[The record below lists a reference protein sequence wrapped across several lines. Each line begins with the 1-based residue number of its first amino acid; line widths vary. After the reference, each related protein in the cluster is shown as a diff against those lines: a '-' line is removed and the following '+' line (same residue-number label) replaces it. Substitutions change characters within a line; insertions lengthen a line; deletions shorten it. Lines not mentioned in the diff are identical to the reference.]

1 MNKIINISKTRM
13 DHFGRLR
20 TSTKTPEDFSYL
32 LNSKV
37 SDIILFDNGTQE
49 LLDKGFI
56 ILPRHYFIFVEN
68 KDGDI
73 QYKPY
78 EYNEYR
84 IVVSTYKD
92 IIVSIDSIG

>member
-1 MNKIINISKTRM
+1 MNKIINISRNRL
-13 DHFGRLR
+13 DNFGRLR
-20 TSTKTPEDFSYL
+20 TSIKTPDDFSYL
-32 LNSKV
+32 LNRKV
-37 SDIILFDNGTQE
+37 SDIILFENGTQE

-56 ILPRHYFIFVEN
+56 ILPRYYFIFVEN
-68 KDGDI
+68 NDGEI

-84 IVVSTYKD
+84 IVVSTYKG